1 MRDSMPTVVLAMI
14 LARGFRPNF
23 ATALSEAISMALA
36 PSLMPDALPAVIV
49 PSALTMGLSFARPS
63 RVVSA
68 RGCSSFLQSQ
78 ALPCVGV
85 C

>member
-1 MRDSMPTVVLAMI
+1 
-14 LARGFRPNF
+14 
-23 ATALSEAISMALA
+23 MALA
-36 PSLMPDALPAVIV
+36 PSLMPDALPTAIV